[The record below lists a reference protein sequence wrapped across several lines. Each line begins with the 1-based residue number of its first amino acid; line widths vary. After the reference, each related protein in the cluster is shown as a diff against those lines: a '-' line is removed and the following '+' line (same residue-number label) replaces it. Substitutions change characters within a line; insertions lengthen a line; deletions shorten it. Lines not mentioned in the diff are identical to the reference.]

1 LEKLKEWAGVLA
13 SFGALAG
20 VLITLAVLVL
30 DTNDEIETVDRR
42 LSGKL
47 ELAEQRLS
55 GKLELTERRVMEE
68 LAVIGPILARIDERT
83 ARTDDRL
90 ARIEARLVA
99 VEKTAAQLEGK
110 VAALGGPRLQ
120 AFPISDW
127 SRIEDLKDLPAGI
140 VWMPA
145 PIPEAAKTEKSE

>member
-30 DTNDEIETVDRR
+30 DTNDKIQDTNDEIHKVDRD
-42 LSGKL
+42 LS
-47 ELAEQRLS
+47 E
-55 GKLELTERRVMEE
+55 KLELTERRVMDK
-68 LAVIGPILARIDERT
+68 LAVIEPILARIDERT

-127 SRIEDLKDLPAGI
+127 SRIENLKDLPAGI